1 MPYRLFLLN
10 MDYVNLDP
18 HNQGD
23 IGVLTWLV
31 LFQGYFYWN
40 RSIRCIMQD
49 VLIMAVQFWKDNIIE
64 TWKLLKGDEQVE
76 RRTHHTG
83 GKSSSVGMY
92 TMENMT
98 VLCN

>member
-1 MPYRLFLLN
+1 

-18 HNQGD
+18 HIQGD

-31 LFQGYFYWN
+31 LFQRYFYWN

-76 RRTHHTG
+76 HLTHHTG
-83 GKSSSVGMY
+83 GKSSSVVMY
-92 TMENMT
+92 TIENTT